1 MLIRPK
7 IASIAGGADPVGLL
21 PAESAVGHILPAAGR
36 IWYRS
41 PMKKNSSPAPA
52 TGAAL
57 LGPNPNRKRNSK
69 KTAKERLQEFWNVFA
84 KDDNVLV
91 VINADPDALAAA
103 FAVKRLLRYRVKN
116 VTIAYPNEIRRL
128 NNLVM
133 LELLK
138 IPAERLH
145 TVKLADYSKKVML
158 DSQPPHLPAFE
169 NIAFDVVIDHHP
181 ATKGWVA
188 TFVDI
193 RKEYGATASI
203 MVEYLRAAAAR
214 PSVALATA
222 LFYAIKVD
230 TQNFEKK
237 VTLADAISFRYLF
250 NLANLSLVRKIEM
263 SSLRRSELNY
273 FRNAL
278 TEMKMSKQRLYA
290 HVGKVPSPDIL
301 VLIADFFKQV
311 HEADWVF
318 ISGIHNDKLV
328 VIFRCDGY
336 KKNAG
341 RLAEKIFGKAGSAGG
356 HRESA
361 RAEVPLKNMEKD
373 AAAFNTKE
381 LIRLTTKHM

>member
-1 MLIRPK
+1 
-7 IASIAGGADPVGLL
+7 
-21 PAESAVGHILPAAGR
+21 
-36 IWYRS
+36 
-41 PMKKNSSPAPA
+41 MKKNSSPAPA

>member
-1 MLIRPK
+1 
-7 IASIAGGADPVGLL
+7 
-21 PAESAVGHILPAAGR
+21 
-36 IWYRS
+36 
-41 PMKKNSSPAPA
+41 MKDN
-52 TGAAL
+52 GAATNGNGTSQAGVP
-57 LGPNPNRKRNSK
+57 GPNPNRKRNSK
-69 KTAKERLQEFWNVFA
+69 KTAKERLQEFWSVFD
-84 KDDNVLV
+84 KEDTVLV
-91 VINADPDALAAA
+91 VISADPDALAGAM
-103 FAVKRLLRYRVKN
+103 AVKRLLRYRVKA

-145 TVKLADYSKKVML
+145 TVKPTEFSKRVIL
-158 DSQPPHLPAFE
+158 DSQPPHLPSFE
-169 NIAFDVVIDHHP
+169 NIPFDVVLDHHP
-181 ATKGWVA
+181 ATKGWAA

-193 RKEYGATASI
+193 RKDYGATASM
-203 MVEYLRAAAAR
+203 MVEYLRAAGIR

-250 NLANLSLVRKIEM
+250 NLANLNLVRKIEL

-273 FRNAL
+273 FRTAL
-278 TEMKMSKQRLYA
+278 KEMKLSKQRLYS

-301 VLIADFFKQV
+301 VLIADFLKQV
-311 HEADWVF
+311 HEAAWVF
-318 ISGIHNDKLV
+318 VSGIHNDKLV

-341 RLAEKIFGKAGSAGG
+341 RLAEKTFGQIGCAGG

-361 RAEVPLKNMEKD
+361 RAEVPLKNMVKD
-373 AAAFNTKE
+373 ASSINTNT
-381 LIRLTTKHM
+381 LIRLTNKHM